1 MEHADKMRP
10 IELQSPEDLR
20 HLINKLQS
28 VASEKIQ
35 KQLPVSDDPLRKRV
49 DELVSEVPFPPLF
62 PPRYLTGIKYVLN
75 TFRLALPNITIN
87 ALEPLPLESYLQPV
101 EEYEPYDQRLHES
114 VTALHQKIEKRT
126 LQIAAMR
133 REKPELLRQAFE
145 EELAAEE
152 RRGENLRRGWEEEL
166 RKEREEEVVVREV
179 ERWEE
184 VEMVRNRALTGL
196 EELKTGLP
204 RVVGRLERAG
214 RAAGY
219 VLEKRE
225 REKERVGRG

>member
-20 HLINKLQS
+20 HLITKLQS

-35 KQLPVSDDPLRKRV
+35 KQLPVPDDPLRKRV
-49 DELVSEVPFPPLF
+49 EELISE
-62 PPRYLTGIKYVLN
+62 YVLN

-133 REKPELLRQAFE
+133 REKPGLLRQAFE

-152 RRGENLRRGWEEEL
+152 RRGENLRRVWEGEL
-166 RKEREEEVVVREV
+166 GKEREEEVVVREV
-179 ERWEE
+179 ERREE
-184 VEMVRNRALTGL
+184 VEKVRSRALRGL

-219 VLEKRE
+219 VIEKRE
-225 REKERVGRG
+225 REGGGGGKEQVGGG